1 MKNWMALLFA
11 GIGFGLGYFTGERV
25 GERKKNA
32 KPVEF
37 VGGEEKYVAPG
48 DPVFE
53 EEENRKINQHAAE
66 LLAQQEGYIS
76 DEQAEAANA
85 YFAQFE
91 SPQEEDPLTDDE
103 DVIEAE
109 AKPDI
114 WVITEDQY
122 EAETDFEH
130 RELYFYAE
138 DLVVCDEDEK
148 RIDDPEELIGKEA
161 LDFLSSGESDVVY
174 IRNAWTECVYRVEAI
189 ENAYGRVVLGL
200 DE

>member
-1 MKNWMALLFA
+1 MNKLMEILVFGGLGFGVGFFA
-11 GIGFGLGYFTGERV
+11 GLRM
-25 GERKKNA
+25 GERKNNA

-37 VGGEEKYVAPG
+37 VDGEETYIRPG

-53 EEENRKINQHAAE
+53 EEVNRAVAERITQH
-66 LLAQQEGYIS
+66 EGYIS
-76 DEQAEAANA
+76 DEQADAANA

-103 DVIEAE
+103 DVIVEEAH
-109 AKPDI
+109 PDI
-114 WVITEDQY
+114 SIITEDQY
-122 EAETDFEH
+122 EAESDFEH
-130 RELYFYAE
+130 RELYFYTE

-148 RIDDPEELIGKEA
+148 RMDDPEEIVGHDA
-161 LDFLSSGESDVVY
+161 LNFLSSGESDVVY
-174 IRNAWTECVYRVEAI
+174 IRNAWTESVYRIEAI

>member
-1 MKNWMALLFA
+1 MNKLMEILVFGGLGFGVGFFA
-11 GIGFGLGYFTGERV
+11 GLRM
-25 GERKKNA
+25 GERKNNA

-37 VGGEEKYVAPG
+37 VGGEEKYIRPG

-53 EEENRKINQHAAE
+53 EEMNRAVAERITQH
-66 LLAQQEGYIS
+66 EGYIS
-76 DEQAEAANA
+76 DEQADAANA

-103 DVIEAE
+103 DVIVEEAH
-109 AKPDI
+109 PDI
-114 WVITEDQY
+114 SIITEDQY
-122 EAETDFEH
+122 EAESDFEH
-130 RELYFYAE
+130 RELYFYTE

-148 RIDDPEELIGKEA
+148 RMDDPEEIVGHDA
-161 LDFLSSGESDVVY
+161 LNFLSSGESDVVY
-174 IRNAWTECVYRVEAI
+174 IRNAWTESVYRIEAI